1 MALKDTI
8 TTDLNAAMKASDKLR
23 TETLRSLR
31 ALILDFEK
39 SGADREMSQDEEMKL
54 LLSAAKKR
62 KEAMELFQTNNRPEL
77 AEKEK
82 AEYDIIAQYL
92 PKQMSR
98 EEVELRVNEVIAQT
112 AAKGPADTNKVIPVL
127 MKELKGKADGKL
139 VQEIV
144 KKNYPLYDT

>member
-1 MALKDTI
+1 MTLKEKI
-8 TTDLNAAMKASDKLR
+8 NIDLTASMKAGEKIR

-39 SGADREMSQDEEMKL
+39 SGVDHEMNPDEEMKL

-62 KEAMELFQTNNRPEL
+62 KEAMDLFQTNNRPEL

-82 AEYDIIAQYL
+82 AEYEVIATYL
-92 PKQMSR
+92 PQQMTR
-98 EEVELRVNEVIAQT
+98 EEVEARVVEVIAEI
-112 AAKGPADTNKVIPVL
+112 KPAGIADINKVIPVL

-144 KKNYPLYDT
+144 KEKLASIS